1 MKKPRLFSLLTA
13 AVLTATGFWQNAAL
27 TASAE
32 PGFTGAAL
40 PNCSAIAMSN
50 NSFGDMIADTIN
62 QENSRIMMN
71 SVVHGVVM
79 NNTEAVVNIDSTR
92 DGKAVVCI
100 YEDRADGIAPQLLG
114 TGIQPFSAEQKSV
127 SVPVQMDR
135 LPQYYLVRAFL
146 IGENDIPLSAEFTD
160 SLHTRDMQRLLQ
172 SDITDFTEDY
182 EVLNLDESKET
193 NFAVYKK
200 NVKVL
205 QYSEEENC
213 VLTQDTENCVF
224 EIYNYTGPT
233 AKGRTVSVE
242 CGNGTAAI
250 FKIASVTTE
259 GDITTIQG
267 DSSLDTT
274 DAFAYLKME
283 INDENNKFSYEA
295 PELTGEYAHIPISG
309 EVISDSKPTQGR
321 PAIAAAAAVDT
332 EAENSNDNTEDD
344 ITNFSGEKMFR
355 IQLGKGEEYENSGN
369 DQNKTETRVDV
380 EINGIVEF
388 AFSYDI
394 SIYHTGMFDHIE
406 LDYTNTVDYGFEM
419 SATSEIR
426 LPLGAASLVNPCSW
440 INFRLGPYFVASVT
454 GSVRLT
460 GTLETNFNH
469 ESGVEVHPYIADFS
483 LSAEGF
489 IGFGIGGELGVFGK
503 GGELDLKV
511 GFKVGLEPNAA
522 HKGCQTC
529 YNATLSLE
537 GGLEASVDLGILDIG
552 ISPTIGFSI
561 GNGYISDSLGFGF
574 GDCPNLSRGPAEEG
588 SSSED
593 PNPEI
598 VYKDYFKYQ
607 RVEDGYAIGSD
618 YIEYDGSKPSAGDLV
633 LPDEYDGIPVV
644 EIMDNGLDNFVKIRS
659 VTWPKNLKRI
669 GENAFNYSAFA
680 YFAEKLEFPDT
691 LEEIGKSAF
700 NGGKYTSV
708 EFPASLK
715 YMGEFAFA
723 DCRFLESVKFN
734 GSELSI
740 IPYRAFYQCESLTE
754 ITFPENLKHIGEDAF
769 AKTPEKPLTFPST
782 LQTIGKN
789 AFQCDVFYYHDH
801 PDELMD
807 ESSLFYDLVI
817 PASILQIEVDA
828 FKEREFIKRII
839 ISDHTSE
846 IFKLSW
852 LANIKH
858 LNEVVLPSDWTKI
871 DKFALENCS
880 TKALTLPSNLQ
891 TIGPYAFKD
900 MRYLEELNIPNSVSR
915 IGKGAFANCGNLK
928 KITLPKNRRFV
939 EISDE
944 TFLKCGYLES
954 ISIPDS
960 VNRIGR
966 HAFRCCMS
974 LTKIEVPLNV
984 RTIYFDAFSGYI
996 NNQSCTAPAWKF
1008 NPDTPS
1014 SRWTLITTFPQV
1026 KGHRIITFYNPNIRF
1041 LDSPEKVHKD
1051 YIHTEHEVYGDIEYK
1066 DWDYSNVSIQAY
1078 PDSDPHEFATNPDH
1092 ECKFIQLPTT
1102 HPSIPTYTSTPSD
1115 TPQSITFDNLL
1126 PNTVYNFYDLLG
1138 EELTAENLLYLS
1150 QGVSDENGTLTI
1162 WYRPKSDD
1170 TDAKKYVQCAVTS
1183 TTEQLVSQIKGDTN
1197 CDFVVDVSDVVMC
1210 ARFCAEDRTVKIT
1223 RQGIL
1228 NADVDKNGN
1237 PDPGDTILMLKFIAR
1252 LITSFD

>member
-127 SVPVQMDR
+127 TVPVQMDR

-182 EVLNLDESKET
+182 EVLNLDASKET

-321 PAIAAAAAVDT
+321 PAIAAAAAADT

-355 IQLGKGEEYENSGN
+355 IQLGKGEEYKNSGN
-369 DQNKTETRVDV
+369 DQNKTETRVSV

-419 SATSEIR
+419 SANSEIR
-426 LPLGAASLVNPCSW
+426 LPLGDASLVNPCSW

-454 GSVRLT
+454 GFVRLT

-489 IGFGIGGELGVFGK
+489 IGFGIGGELGVLGK

-574 GDCPNLSRGPAEEG
+574 GECPNVNRAPEGENQSFTENPNAENFNTDLFSFE
-588 SSSED
+588 
-593 PNPEI
+593 
-598 VYKDYFKYQ
+598 
-607 RVEDGYAIGSD
+607 RVNDGYALGAGTTETTTDELIF
-618 YIEYDGSKPSAGDLV
+618 PSYYNGV
-633 LPDEYDGIPVV
+633 PVV
-644 EIMDNGLDNFVKIRS
+644 EIRPGVLKNFNNYTNTKIK
-659 VTWPKNLKRI
+659 TIKWPEKLKRI
-669 GENAFNYSAFA
+669 GDGAFNSNAFFR
-680 YFAEKLEFPDT
+680 FTGELKFPDT
-691 LEEIGKSAF
+691 LEEIGYQAF
-700 NGGKYTSV
+700 IGGRFSSV
-708 EFPASLK
+708 EFPASLN
-715 YMGEFAFA
+715 YMGRQAFGGCA
-723 DCRFLESVKFN
+723 ELKSVKFN
-734 GSELSI
+734 GSNLST
-740 IPYRAFYQCESLTE
+740 IPPYAFSGCTKLTD
-754 ITFPENLKHIGEDAF
+754 ITWPENLKHIGDCAF
-769 AKTPEKPLTFPST
+769 IQMPEKPLTFPPT
-782 LQTIGKN
+782 LQTIGSR
-789 AFQCDVFYYHDH
+789 AFVCDYPPSASTPEERGF
-801 PDELMD
+801 
-807 ESSLFYDLVI
+807 ESYDLTI
-817 PASILQIEVDA
+817 PASILEIGEAA
-828 FKEREFIKRII
+828 FAGRCFIDNIT
-839 ISDHTSE
+839 ISDFTSNSL
-846 IFKLSW
+846 KLSW
-852 LANIKH
+852 LNNLYVLNKIK
-858 LNEVVLPSDWTKI
+858 LPSNWTYIPSSAFKRCRAKNI
-871 DKFALENCS
+871 
-880 TKALTLPSNLQ
+880 TLPSNLQ
-891 TIGPYAFKD
+891 TIAPYAFEE
-900 MRYLEELNIPNSVSR
+900 MWGLESIEIPDSVTK
-915 IGKGAFANCGNLK
+915 IGKGAFAYCCSLK
-928 KITLPKNRRFV
+928 EITLPRNSLFT
-939 EISDE
+939 E
-944 TFLKCGYLES
+944 
-954 ISIPDS
+954 IPDECFLNCAGLGSLSLPSS
-960 VNRIGR
+960 VTKIGR
-966 HAFRCCMS
+966 YAFKNCPS
-974 LTKIEVPLNV
+974 LTNITIPKEVSSM
-984 RTIYFDAFSGYI
+984 YFDAFIGYTK
-996 NNQSCTAPAWKF
+996 NNEVWFQIYEYYDRETGLPMFDGTAISAQSVRT
-1008 NPDTPS
+1008 
-1014 SRWTLITTFPQV
+1014 
-1026 KGHRIITFYNPNIRF
+1026 ITFYNPNIRF
-1041 LDSPEKVHKD
+1041 LDSPQEVAAD
-1051 YIHTEHEVYGDIEYK
+1051 YIPAGSTNKV
-1066 DWDYSNVSIQAY
+1066 WDYSLFKLVGYQGSTAEI
-1078 PDSDPHEFATNPDH
+1078 FAQNPDH
-1092 ECKFIQLPTT
+1092 ECKFIQLATT
-1102 HPSIPTYTSTPSD
+1102 HPSIPTYPSTPSD

>member
-127 SVPVQMDR
+127 TVPVQMDR

-283 INDENNKFSYEA
+283 INDENNNFSYKA

-321 PAIAAAAAVDT
+321 PAIAAAAAADT

-369 DQNKTETRVDV
+369 DQNKTDTGVGV
-380 EINGIVEF
+380 EINGIVGF

-406 LDYTNTVDYGFEM
+406 LNYTNTVDYGFEM
-419 SATSEIR
+419 SATSEIC
-426 LPLGAASLVNPCSW
+426 LPLGAAVIMNPRSK
-440 INFRLGPYFVASVT
+440 INFTLGPYFVASVT
-454 GSVRLT
+454 GFVRLT

-503 GGELDLKV
+503 GGELSLEV

-537 GGLEASVDLGILDIG
+537 GGLKASVDLGILDIG

-574 GDCPNLSRGPAEEG
+574 GDCPNVNRAPEG
-588 SSSED
+588 ENQGNSTLK
-593 PNPEI
+593 PEQNLMFQ
-598 VYKDYFKYQ
+598 YE
-607 RVEDGYAIGSD
+607 RVHDGYAISTHNKDNLRKFPTFEIPND
-618 YIEYDGSKPSAGDLV
+618 YN
-633 LPDEYDGIPVV
+633 GIPVV
-644 EIMDNGLDNFVKIRS
+644 EIKSDGFSNIYGITNI
-659 VTWPKNLKRI
+659 TWPENLKRI
-669 GENAFNYSAFA
+669 GDRAFCSGAFNKMNSLILP
-680 YFAEKLEFPDT
+680 ET
-691 LEEIGKSAF
+691 LEEIGESAF
-700 NGGKYTSV
+700 PYGAFDSV
-708 EFPASLK
+708 EFPASLN
-715 YMGEFAFA
+715 YMGKRAFER
-723 DCRFLESVKFN
+723 CPQLKCVKFN
-734 GSELSI
+734 GSNLST
-740 IPYRAFYQCESLTE
+740 IPDRAFFECKQLTE
-754 ITFPENLKHIGEDAF
+754 ITFPEKLKHIGDEAF
-769 AKTPEKPLTFPST
+769 ANTPETPLTFPDT
-782 LQTIGKN
+782 LQTIGKK
-789 AFQCDVFYYHDH
+789 AFSTSYGTY
-801 PDELMD
+801 
-807 ESSLFYDLVI
+807 STSYDGMEDNRWITKDTNRQLYDIVI
-817 PASILQIEVDA
+817 PASILRIGDNA
-828 FKEREFIKRII
+828 FAVRNGIRIFKF
-839 ISDHTSE
+839 SDH
-846 IFKLSW
+846 IPNNIDLSC
-852 LANIKH
+852 LARAKMD
-858 LNEVVLPSDWTKI
+858 EVVLPSDWTYIPQYAFDLCLAKTI
-871 DKFALENCS
+871 Q
-880 TKALTLPSNLQ
+880 LPSNLK
-891 TIGPYAFKD
+891 TIAPYAFAD
-900 MRYLEELNIPNSVSR
+900 MIYLCKLEIPNSVTR
-915 IGKGAFANCGNLK
+915 IGKGAFANCGNLRE
-928 KITLPKNRRFV
+928 ITLPRNSLFT
-939 EISDE
+939 EIPDE
-944 TFLKCGYLES
+944 CFSECISLDLS
-954 ISIPDS
+954 IQSIPPS
-960 VNRIGR
+960 VTRIGR
-966 HAFRCCMS
+966 YAFRGCLS
-974 LTKIEVPLNV
+974 LDEIYIPKHVSSIYWNAFIGYTKDARWRSTCFDGPNDDPNDRRITADFHFEEIIASKPRV
-984 RTIYFDAFSGYI
+984 IY
-996 NNQSCTAPAWKF
+996 
-1008 NPDTPS
+1008 
-1014 SRWTLITTFPQV
+1014 
-1026 KGHRIITFYNPNIRF
+1026 FYNPNIRF
-1041 LDSPEKVHKD
+1041 LYSPQEVAAD
-1051 YIHTEHEVYGDIEYK
+1051 YIPASSTNKV
-1066 DWDYSNVSIQAY
+1066 WDYSLFKLVGYQGSTAEI
-1078 PDSDPHEFATNPDH
+1078 FAQNPDH
-1092 ECKFIQLPTT
+1092 SCDFSGVLSVL
-1102 HPSIPTYTSTPSD
+1102 HSTESPAIESTD

-1252 LITSFD
+1252 LIPSFD